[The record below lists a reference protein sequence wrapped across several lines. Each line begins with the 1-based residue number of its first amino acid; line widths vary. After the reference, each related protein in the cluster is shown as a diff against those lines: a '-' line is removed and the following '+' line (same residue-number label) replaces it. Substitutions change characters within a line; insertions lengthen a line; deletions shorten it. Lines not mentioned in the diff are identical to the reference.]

1 MQQPSSEVYSKYCA
15 VCSKRSQSLSGTDI
29 AKNSRT
35 KVFKIGSLKKH
46 EKSQAHASC
55 DEAFN
60 VRQKP
65 QETPLVKSLN
75 KAIGVN
81 DAKLEKKILTA
92 FTIVVIERP
101 FDDYETSCDLQN
113 INRADLGG
121 TYTTRSACT
130 EFVRYI
136 SDAIKEETAVKL
148 RESNFISVMA
158 ELRKSLCVH
167 VTLIGNLANQLT
179 SI

>member
-1 MQQPSSEVYSKYCA
+1 MQPPSCEVYSMYCA
-15 VCSKRSQSLSGTDI
+15 VCSKPSQSSSGTAI
-29 AKNSRT
+29 AKSGT
-35 KVFKIGSLKKH
+35 KVFKIESLKKH

-55 DEAFN
+55 VEAFN

-75 KAIGVN
+75 KAIGVH
-81 DAKLEKKILTA
+81 DAKLEKKISTA
-92 FTIVVIERP
+92 FTIAAIERP
-101 FDDYETSCDLQN
+101 FHDYETFCALQN
-113 INRADLGG
+113 INGADLGE

-130 EFVRYI
+130 EFVRHI

-158 ELRKSLCVH
+158 DGGIDFGVL
-167 VTLIGNLANQLT
+167 Q
-179 SI
+179 